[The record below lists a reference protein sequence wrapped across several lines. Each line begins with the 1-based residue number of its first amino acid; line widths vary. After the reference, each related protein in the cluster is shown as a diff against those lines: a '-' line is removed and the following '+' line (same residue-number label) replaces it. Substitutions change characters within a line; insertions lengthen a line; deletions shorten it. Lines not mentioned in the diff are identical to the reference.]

1 MADVTEI
8 EALKASVRGARS
20 SADALAT
27 VAASVEA
34 TDPHG
39 DVSGADLDDLQRLTL
54 ANAIA
59 AQALRG
65 LVETMLKRRGKIGTV
80 AADAEDSGADERGG
94 HTQSLRALRRASGSK
109 ATPHILIYCPAMPAQ
124 ERSRVR
130 RIGGLTGGGD
140 APGLTAV
147 IRAVVKAAAS
157 RNCEVIGLED
167 RFDGLI
173 EANRSRR
180 LVPQDVNGILRVGR
194 TILRTAKRGQP
205 V

>member
-80 AADAEDSGADERGG
+80 AADAEDSGVDE
-94 HTQSLRALRRASGSK
+94 
-109 ATPHILIYCPAMPAQ
+109 
-124 ERSRVR
+124 
-130 RIGGLTGGGD
+130 
-140 APGLTAV
+140 
-147 IRAVVKAAAS
+147 
-157 RNCEVIGLED
+157 
-167 RFDGLI
+167 
-173 EANRSRR
+173 
-180 LVPQDVNGILRVGR
+180 
-194 TILRTAKRGQP
+194 
-205 V
+205 